1 MKGKVEWR
9 VGQPV
14 PKLDQYII
22 DSVYMLE
29 ADGKE
34 LKHILK
40 RFTHKTVLKA
50 PKEVADPASITVESV
65 TVPVAQGKSVKWA
78 GDFAKTIFLNL

>member
-1 MKGKVEWR
+1 MRAVQWK

-14 PKLDQYII
+14 PKLLPQEEIL
-22 DSVYMLE
+22 VLE

-40 RFTHKTVLKA
+40 RFTNRTILKA
-50 PKEVADPASITVESV
+50 PKEVADPSSISV
-65 TVPVAQGKSVKWA
+65 DTLTIPVAQGKLVKWA